1 MSPSNAAAGADRPR
15 VAIVYGSPS
24 DAQTMSKAG
33 GTLERFGVPYEQV
46 AVSAHRAP
54 RTLAEYVGQLRARNV
69 AVVIAGAG
77 LAAALPGAVAS
88 MTTLPVIGVP
98 ISGGAL
104 DGMDALLAIVQLPPG
119 VPVATVGLNNSTNA
133 AILAVQILALSDPT
147 LSVALAAFK
156 DDFERDAAA
165 RLTDTAGVSQ

>member
-1 MSPSNAAAGADRPR
+1 
-15 VAIVYGSPS
+15 
-24 DAQTMSKAG
+24 
-33 GTLERFGVPYEQV
+33 
-46 AVSAHRAP
+46 
-54 RTLAEYVGQLRARNV
+54 
-69 AVVIAGAG
+69 
-77 LAAALPGAVAS
+77 
-88 MTTLPVIGVP
+88 TLPVIGVP

-165 RLTDTAGVSQ
+165 RLSDSASASQ